1 MPKLTQKSQQVTHLA
16 AVAQNIQSQLRE
28 RGREMANPEITSGLL
43 SLESLQPHQFNEVS
57 RAHDQA
63 IADLKQM
70 YADANIST
78 EHYTDAQW
86 QAGAVTMLAAGNPG
100 AYARAANRTV
110 AASTEGY
117 SLVEAS
123 GAGFDY
129 RNDPAVSLEAY
140 DDRELMNNLSFSV
153 VFNVQAARQ
162 NEFGEAFYPTVVVTP
177 DQSGL
182 DVSVSRTMV
191 FNEIRHDLTG
201 KPTDFQRRNLVE
213 AVIDASI
220 LANESTK
227 AIPYYVASGTGANA
241 DKFVLN
247 TVVAPFT
254 VNTGNEVILTAPL
267 KPGIDIGLLGLC
279 QPPSV
284 QATGQLDNTDTL
296 DHRIALDKL
305 WLKFVNAGG
314 DESIISFDV
323 NRLPRSQF
331 QKSQEGF
338 DRELNLNFIT
348 VDLPI
353 DSQTLDISG
362 AVASAA
368 GGALAYLAG
377 TPDRSTWIVR
387 LALKVTG
394 DANIELG
401 NVSVNTNVVT
411 IDSIARVD
419 ALTGAITAV
428 TEVSDPGAM
437 AALRAA
443 ITPSLTPATVVGY
456 TLQAYRSNLNR
467 RTRGLQ
473 VTTVTQNER
482 YAIPL
487 GSPVTCPA
495 PVTATRTSTD
505 MAAPI
510 TAARIRNDNNAVTK
524 LLAYADT
531 LSALKVSADRRIAVP
546 SVEGIGRHL
555 VRPFFERSTIVVP
568 DIVASLASQERA
580 EDVSAALVNKLREV
594 VYRAYR
600 DSGYQP
606 ALDAITGGTGEKPT
620 VLIGTDPV
628 IQRHLMVSGDTR
640 TLSIGFDH
648 QIVTSMD
655 SRVYGKI
662 FITFVRKGQTGPD
675 PMSFGCMAW
684 MPELAT
690 NIQMSR
696 NGQVSQETMVQ
707 PRSIHINTLPILL
720 VFDIE
725 GLATAVAGRVPVY
738 NHPV

>member
-100 AYARAANRTV
+100 AYARAANRTG

-227 AIPYYVASGTGANA
+227 AIPYYVASGTGANT
-241 DKFVLN
+241 DKFVSSL
-247 TVVAPFT
+247 VVAPFN
-254 VNTGNEVILTAPL
+254 VNTGNEVIQTAPL

-305 WLKFVNAGG
+305 WVKFVNAGG
-314 DESIISFDV
+314 DVSIISFDV

-419 ALTGAITAV
+419 QLTGAITAV
-428 TEVSDPGAM
+428 TELTDSGEM
-437 AALRAA
+437 ALLRAQL
-443 ITPSLTPATVVGY
+443 TPVNTPATVVGY

-555 VRPFFERSTIVVP
+555 VRPFFERNTIVVP

-725 GLATAVAGRVPVY
+725 GLSTAVAGRVPVY

>member
-110 AASTEGY
+110 AATTEGF

-213 AVIDASI
+213 AVIDSSI

-227 AIPYYVASGTGANA
+227 AIPVYVALGAAANT
-241 DKFVLN
+241 DKFVSSL
-247 TVVAPFT
+247 VVAPFN
-254 VNTGNEVILTAPL
+254 VNTGNEVIQTAPL

-279 QPPSV
+279 QPASV

-305 WLKFVNAGG
+305 WLQFTNAGG
-314 DESIISFDV
+314 DKSVIAFDV

-353 DSQTLDISG
+353 DAATLDISG

-401 NVSVNTNVVT
+401 NVSVNTNIVT

-419 ALTGAITAV
+419 TPTGAITAV
-428 TEVSDPGAM
+428 TEITDPGEM
-437 AALRAA
+437 ALLRAA
-443 ITPSLTPATVVGY
+443 IAPALTPITVVGY

-482 YAIPL
+482 YSIPL

-524 LLAYADT
+524 LLGYADT
-531 LSALKVSADRRIAVP
+531 LSALKVSADRRIATP

-725 GLATAVAGRVPVY
+725 GLATAVAGQVPIY
-738 NHPV
+738 NKPV

>member
-110 AASTEGY
+110 AASTEGF

-305 WLKFVNAGG
+305 WVKFVNAGG

-419 ALTGAITAV
+419 QLTGAITAV
-428 TEVSDPGAM
+428 TELTDPGEM
-437 AALRAA
+437 ALLRAQL
-443 ITPSLTPATVVGY
+443 TPVNTPATVVGY

-555 VRPFFERSTIVVP
+555 VRPFYERSTIVVP

-725 GLATAVAGRVPVY
+725 GLSTAVAGRVPVY

>member
-110 AASTEGY
+110 AASTEGF

-227 AIPYYVASGTGANA
+227 AIPYYVASGTGANT
-241 DKFVLN
+241 DKFVSSL
-247 TVVAPFT
+247 VVAPFN
-254 VNTGNEVILTAPL
+254 VNTGNEVIQTAPL

-305 WLKFVNAGG
+305 WVKFVNAGG
-314 DESIISFDV
+314 DVSIISFDV

-362 AVASAA
+362 AVASAP

-377 TPDRSTWIVR
+377 TTDRSTWIVR

-419 ALTGAITAV
+419 QLTGAITAV
-428 TEVSDPGAM
+428 TELTDSGEM
-437 AALRAA
+437 ALLRAQL
-443 ITPSLTPATVVGY
+443 TPVNTPATVVGY

-555 VRPFFERSTIVVP
+555 VRPFFERNTIVVP

>member
-555 VRPFFERSTIVVP
+555 VRPFYERSTIVVP

-725 GLATAVAGRVPVY
+725 GLATAVAGQVPIY
-738 NHPV
+738 NKPV